1 MAREDGAW
9 NHSGRSERN
18 TWFQEIRPVLSRHC
32 APGRTHM
39 SLSDYVL
46 PLASGCVAN
55 ALDVPKWTNSR
66 GVIIRTD
73 AHNSSVLEFES
84 TWERTDS
91 KTGSLS
97 EKCIVWQLFCVLHP
111 FEEQNCVLILVFLP
125 CLYPS
130 LWRLLCPSK
139 AQNTTVS
146 VRVCCVAPSSF
157 SNAG

>member
-1 MAREDGAW
+1 MERETIAGDRKGT
-9 NHSGRSERN
+9 HGSKKSVQFFPDIVPREERICP
-18 TWFQEIRPVLSRHC
+18 FQIMCFP
-32 APGRTHM
+32 
-39 SLSDYVL
+39 
-46 PLASGCVAN
+46 SGCVAN